1 MLAYALE
8 DLARACTYRVVLA
21 FGSSLKA
28 AMKEA
33 KQKPAYGSPADVAA
47 LLDGVLAFSE

>member
-1 MLAYALE
+1 VLACALE
-8 DLARACTYRVVLA
+8 DLARTCTYRVVLA

-33 KQKPAYGSPADVAA
+33 KQKPAYGSPAEVAG
-47 LLDGVLAFSE
+47 LLDGMLAFSE